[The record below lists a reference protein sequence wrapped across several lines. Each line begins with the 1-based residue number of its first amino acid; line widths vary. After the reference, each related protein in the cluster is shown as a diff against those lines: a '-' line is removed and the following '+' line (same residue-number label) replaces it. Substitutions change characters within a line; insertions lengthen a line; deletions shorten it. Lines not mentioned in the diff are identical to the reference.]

1 MDKWLGGA
9 CPVGPDTVVE
19 FELRDGTRSQ
29 SRAGLLRWWHMDP
42 SHPKD
47 VVAFRAVVPV
57 QAWDEAWLT
66 GQTEADARQGGG
78 DHYKR
83 LGVEPWAAMQ
93 AWMTPEEFRGF
104 LRGNAIKYLARC
116 NLKGGDEDLRKAK
129 HYVDKLVEVLAC

>member
-9 CPVGPDTVVE
+9 CPVDPDAVVE

-29 SRAGLLRWWHMDP
+29 SRAGLLRWRHLDP
-42 SHPKD
+42 AHPKD

-57 QAWDEAWLT
+57 PVWDPEFLAS
-66 GQTEADARQGGG
+66 GGADARQEGG

-83 LGVEPWAAMQ
+83 LGVEPWAAMR

-129 HYVDKLVEVLAC
+129 YYVDKLVEVLVC